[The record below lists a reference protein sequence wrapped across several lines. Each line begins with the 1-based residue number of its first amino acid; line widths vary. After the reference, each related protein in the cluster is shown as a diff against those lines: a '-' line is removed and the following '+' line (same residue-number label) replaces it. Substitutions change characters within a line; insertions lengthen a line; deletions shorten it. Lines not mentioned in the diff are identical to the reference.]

1 METIAAEVAEA
12 AQSNPEKLLTALNVY
27 NKAQANRMETE
38 KRVLEYLQIR
48 KELIS
53 IDEAIAEAGKGWA
66 PILARLRSVPK
77 RIAMEA
83 NPADDAHAEV
93 VISRGIEEA
102 IAEGQAS
109 YGEVFTRSK

>member
-38 KRVLEYLQIR
+38 KRVLEYLQAR
-48 KELIS
+48 RELITS
-53 IDEAIAEAGKGWA
+53 DEAKAMMAKGWM
-66 PILARLRSVPK
+66 PILARLRSVAARASMK
-77 RIAMEA
+77 A
-83 NPADDAHAEV
+83 NPSDDALAKMA
-93 VISRGIEEA
+93 IEEEIEAA

-109 YGEVFTRSK
+109 YAEVVS